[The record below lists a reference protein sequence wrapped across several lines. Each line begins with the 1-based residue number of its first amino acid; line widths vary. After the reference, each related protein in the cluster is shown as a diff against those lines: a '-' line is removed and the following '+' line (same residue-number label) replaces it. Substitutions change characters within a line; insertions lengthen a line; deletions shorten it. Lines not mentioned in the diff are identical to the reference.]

1 MNFFE
6 KMLAIDR
13 RWIFLVMAAVMIA
26 PFFFYIG
33 LPIKVTPEVQAL
45 YDAVE
50 KLKPGD
56 VVVYAGE
63 YDPATIPELQP
74 MAQAFLRHAF
84 SKGVKII
91 ATGLFQLG
99 VAQVEQDLTFVANE
113 MGKKRGVDYVFL
125 GYKPYPETV
134 ILNMGENFRKV
145 FATDYYGNPTDSSPM
160 MKGIKNYSDC
170 KLIVSIN
177 ATSGADYWIRS
188 AHGRYNIPL
197 GLGVTAVMATDYY
210 SYLQSGQ
217 IFALVGGM
225 KGAAEYERLA
235 GFKEKKYLRATAR
248 MDILSFGHLAII
260 LFVILGN
267 IAFFASRRK
276 K

>member
-6 KMLAIDR
+6 KMLKIDR
-13 RWIFLVMAAVMIA
+13 RWIFLVMAVAMIA

-45 YDAVE
+45 YDSVE

-56 VVVYAGE
+56 IVVYAGE

-84 SKGVKII
+84 SKGAKII

-99 VAQVEQDLTFVANE
+99 VAQVEQDLTLVAKE
-113 MGKKRGVDYVFL
+113 MGKTRGVDYVFL

-145 FATDYYGNPTDSSPM
+145 FSTDYYGNPTDSSPM

-170 KLIVSIN
+170 KMIVSIN

-225 KGAAEYERLA
+225 KGAAEYEQLA
-235 GFKEKKYLRATAR
+235 GFKEKKQLKATAR

-260 LFVILGN
+260 LLVILGN
-267 IAFFASRRK
+267 IAYFASGRK

>member
-1 MNFFE
+1 MSFFE

-13 RWIFLVMAAVMIA
+13 RWIFLVLAVVMII

-45 YDAVE
+45 YDAVDR
-50 KLKPGD
+50 LKPGD

-84 SKGVKII
+84 SKGARII

-99 VAQVEQDLTFVANE
+99 VAQVEQDLALVAKE
-113 MGKKRGVDYVFL
+113 EGKKRGVDYVFL

-134 ILNMGENFRKV
+134 ILNMGENFRKS
-145 FATDYYGNPTDSSPM
+145 FPTDYYGTPIDSLPM
-160 MKGIKNYSDC
+160 MKNLRNYSDC
-170 KLIVSIN
+170 KMVVSIN

-235 GFKEKKYLRATAR
+235 GFKQKNELKATAR
-248 MDILSFGHLAII
+248 MDILNFAHLTII

-267 IAFFASRRK
+267 IAYFATRVK